1 MKLQLLPSTF
11 DATGFCSQQ
20 QHLSCFVIDD
30 CLAIDAGSLAMATTA
45 VQKEQIR
52 NVILTHAHLDHIA
65 GLPLFIDDMFVSLDE
80 PVRVY
85 ATKEVIA
92 ILEDNIFNWEVYP
105 KFSELKNKRGAVM
118 RFVQIEIET
127 EIFIKHLRIKPVEVN
142 HGVQTVGYLISDDKS
157 NIAVTGDTAKTD
169 KFWDIVNREKSPA
182 AILIECAFPDEL
194 EDLAFKSHH
203 STPSVVQRE
212 LKKLKHTNCPVYV
225 INMKPMYRE
234 RIVKQIENLKIE
246 NLHILEIGKIYEL

>member
-1 MKLQLLPSTF
+1 
-11 DATGFCSQQ
+11 
-20 QHLSCFVIDD
+20 
-30 CLAIDAGSLAMATTA
+30 
-45 VQKEQIR
+45 
-52 NVILTHAHLDHIA
+52 
-65 GLPLFIDDMFVSLDE
+65 MFVSLDE

-246 NLHILEIGKIYEL
+246 NLHLESTVKIEKKPKQAAAREMVATVSNWVTDFQKRRQVETKQALEKLFSIQPKPSEM